1 VPLKLQKYAPALF
14 VFLWS
19 TGFVGAK
26 YIVPYADPFTF
37 LTIRYLIASAILIAI
52 AAILKQ
58 PLRLSRD
65 QVKASVAVG
74 MLLHV
79 IYIGGVFYA
88 VSLGV
93 SAGISAVIVSIQ
105 PVLVSILAVPLLGE
119 RIRSVQVVGLIL
131 GVAGIALLL
140 LPKVFQG
147 DYSSSISE
155 VGIIICI
162 IALLGTSAGYLVQ
175 KKLGGEIPFLT
186 GTGLQYAVSAAAF
199 ALLSAF
205 TEDQRVEWSPA
216 FFFGLAW
223 IVLML
228 SIASIVLLYGM
239 LRAGSASK
247 VSSLYYLVPPVAA
260 IQAYFLFDEVIPPV
274 GIVGMALAGLG
285 VVLVMRQS
293 TEVGP
298 KKIYV

>member
-1 VPLKLQKYAPALF
+1 VPKQLERFAPALF

-37 LTIRYLIASAILIAI
+37 LTIRYVIAATILIAI
-52 AAILKQ
+52 AALLKQ
-58 PLRLSRD
+58 PLKLTRD
-65 QVKASVAVG
+65 QVIASVAVG
-74 MLLHV
+74 LLLHV

-119 RIRSVQVVGLIL
+119 RIRSIQVVGLVL

-147 DYSSSISE
+147 DYSSAISE
-155 VGIIICI
+155 VGIVICV

-175 KKLGGEIPFLT
+175 KKLGSDIPFLT
-186 GTGLQYAVSAAAF
+186 GTGMQYVVSAVVF
-199 ALLSAF
+199 ALLSAL
-205 TEDQRVEWSPA
+205 TEDQRVEWSPE
-216 FFFGLAW
+216 FLFGLAW

-228 SIASIVLLYGM
+228 SIGSIVLLYEM

-260 IQAYFLFDEVIPPV
+260 IQAYFLFDEVIPPI
-274 GIVGMALAGLG
+274 GILGMALAGLG
-285 VVLVMRQS
+285 VVLVMRQTVEKTS
-293 TEVGP
+293 A
-298 KKIYV
+298 

>member
-1 VPLKLQKYAPALF
+1 VPKQLERYAPALF

-26 YIVPYADPFTF
+26 YIVPYAEPFTF
-37 LTIRYLIASAILIAI
+37 LTIRYFFAALILFCI
-52 AAILKQ
+52 AAAFKQ
-58 PLRLSRD
+58 PLKLTKE
-65 QVKASVAVG
+65 QFKASFAVG

-105 PVLVSILAVPLLGE
+105 PVLVSLLAVPLLGE
-119 RIRSVQVVGLIL
+119 RLRWVQVLGLCL

-147 DYSSSISE
+147 DYTATTSLT
-155 VGIIICI
+155 GIFICV
-162 IALLGTSAGYLVQ
+162 IALLGTSGGYLVQ
-175 KKLGGEIPFLT
+175 KKLGGEIPFLS
-186 GTGLQYAVSAAAF
+186 GTGAQYAISAIAF
-199 ALLSAF
+199 AILSF
-205 TEDQRVEWSPA
+205 STEEQIIQWVPQ
-216 FFFGLAW
+216 FFFGLTW

-239 LRAGSASK
+239 LRTGSASK
-247 VSSLYYLVPPVAA
+247 VSSLYYLVPPTAA
-260 IQAYFLFDEVIPPV
+260 IQAYFLFDEVIAPV
-274 GIVGMALAGLG
+274 GIIGMALAGLG

-293 TEVGP
+293 T
-298 KKIYV
+298 KTQ

>member
-1 VPLKLQKYAPALF
+1 MPKQLERFAPALF

-26 YIVPYADPFTF
+26 YIVPYAEPFTF
-37 LTIRYLIASAILIAI
+37 LTIRYVIAAAILIAI
-52 AAILKQ
+52 AALLKQ
-58 PLRLSRD
+58 PLKLTRD
-65 QVKASVAVG
+65 QVIASVAVG
-74 MLLHV
+74 LLLHV

-119 RIRSVQVVGLIL
+119 RIRWVQVVGLVL

-147 DYSSSISE
+147 DYSSAISE
-155 VGIIICI
+155 VGIVICV

-175 KKLGGEIPFLT
+175 KKLGGDIPFLT
-186 GTGLQYAVSAAAF
+186 GTGMQYVVSAVVF
-199 ALLSAF
+199 ALLSAL
-205 TEDQRVEWSPA
+205 TEDQRVEWSPE
-216 FFFGLAW
+216 FLFGLAW

-228 SIASIVLLYGM
+228 SIGSIVLLYEM

-260 IQAYFLFDEVIPPV
+260 IQAYFLFDEVIPPI
-274 GIVGMALAGLG
+274 GILGMALAGLG
-285 VVLVMRQS
+285 VVLVMRQVVEK
-293 TEVGP
+293 TP
-298 KKIYV
+298 A

>member
-1 VPLKLQKYAPALF
+1 VPKQLERYAPALF

-26 YIVPYADPFTF
+26 YIVPYAEPFTF
-37 LTIRYLIASAILIAI
+37 LTIRYFFAALILFGI
-52 AAILKQ
+52 AAAFKQ
-58 PLRLSRD
+58 PLKLTKE
-65 QVKASVAVG
+65 QFKASFAVG

-105 PVLVSILAVPLLGE
+105 PVLVSLLAVPLLGE
-119 RIRSVQVVGLIL
+119 RLRWVQVLGLFL

-147 DYSSSISE
+147 DYTATTSLT
-155 VGIIICI
+155 GIFICV
-162 IALLGTSAGYLVQ
+162 IALLGTSGGYLVQ
-175 KKLGGEIPFLT
+175 KKLGGEIPFLS
-186 GTGLQYAVSAAAF
+186 GAGAQYAISAIAF
-199 ALLSAF
+199 AILSF
-205 TEDQRVEWSPA
+205 STEEQIIQWVPQ
-216 FFFGLAW
+216 FFFGLTW

-239 LRAGSASK
+239 LRTGSASK
-247 VSSLYYLVPPVAA
+247 VSSLYYLVPPTAA
-260 IQAYFLFDEVIPPV
+260 IQAYFLFDEVIAPV
-274 GIVGMALAGLG
+274 GIIGMALAGLG

-293 TEVGP
+293 T
-298 KKIYV
+298 KTQ

>member
-1 VPLKLQKYAPALF
+1 MPKQLERYAPALF
-14 VFLWS
+14 VLLWS
-19 TGFVGAK
+19 TGFIGAK
-26 YIVPYADPFTF
+26 YIVPYAEPFTF
-37 LTIRYLIASAILIAI
+37 LTIRYFFAAVILFVI
-52 AAILKQ
+52 AAAFKQ
-58 PLRLSRD
+58 PLKLTKD
-65 QVKASVAVG
+65 QFKASFAVG

-105 PVLVSILAVPLLGE
+105 PVLVSLFAVPFLGE
-119 RIRSVQVVGLIL
+119 RLRWVQVVGLFL

-147 DYSSSISE
+147 DYTATTSLI
-155 VGIIICI
+155 GIFICL
-162 IALLGTSAGYLVQ
+162 IALLGTSGGYLVQ

-186 GTGLQYAVSAAAF
+186 GTGAQYAISAF
-199 ALLSAF
+199 AFAILSF
-205 TEDQRVEWSPA
+205 TTEDQIIQWVPQ
-216 FFFGLAW
+216 FFFGLTW

-239 LRAGSASK
+239 LRTGSASK
-247 VSSLYYLVPPVAA
+247 VSSLYYLVPPTAA
-260 IQAYFLFDEVIPPV
+260 IQAYFLFDEVIAPV
-274 GIVGMALAGLG
+274 GIIGMALAGLG

-293 TEVGP
+293 TKV
-298 KKIYV
+298 K

>member
-1 VPLKLQKYAPALF
+1 VPKQLERFAPVLF
-14 VFLWS
+14 VLLWS

-26 YIVPYADPFTF
+26 YIVPYAEPFTF
-37 LTIRYLIASAILIAI
+37 LMIRYFFAALILFVIAY
-52 AAILKQ
+52 AFKQ
-58 PLRLSRD
+58 PLKLNKE
-65 QVKASVAVG
+65 QFKASFAVG

-105 PVLVSILAVPLLGE
+105 PVLVSLFAVPFLGE
-119 RIRSVQVVGLIL
+119 RLRWVQVVGLFL

-147 DYSSSISE
+147 DYTATTSLT
-155 VGIIICI
+155 GIFICV
-162 IALLGTSAGYLVQ
+162 IALLGTSGGYLVQ
-175 KKLGGEIPFLT
+175 KKLGGEIPFLS
-186 GTGLQYAVSAAAF
+186 GTGAQYAISAIAF
-199 ALLSAF
+199 AILSF
-205 TEDQRVEWSPA
+205 STEEQIIQWVPE
-216 FFFGLAW
+216 FFFGLIW

-239 LRAGSASK
+239 LRTGSASK
-247 VSSLYYLVPPVAA
+247 VSSLYYLVPPTAA
-260 IQAYFLFDEVIPPV
+260 VMAYFLFGEVIGLV
-274 GIVGMALAGLG
+274 GLVGMAFAGLG

-293 TEVGP
+293 AEKAP
-298 KKIYV
+298 A

>member
-1 VPLKLQKYAPALF
+1 MPKQLERYAPALF

-19 TGFVGAK
+19 TGFIGAK
-26 YIVPYADPFTF
+26 YIVPYAEPFTF
-37 LTIRYLIASAILIAI
+37 LTIRYVLAALILFAI
-52 AAILKQ
+52 AAAFKQ
-58 PLRLSRD
+58 PLKLNKEQFR
-65 QVKASVAVG
+65 ASLAVG

-105 PVLVSILAVPLLGE
+105 PVLVSLLAVPLLGE
-119 RIRSVQVVGLIL
+119 RLRWVQVVGLFL

-147 DYSSSISE
+147 DYTASTSL
-155 VGIIICI
+155 VGIFICV
-162 IALLGTSAGYLVQ
+162 IALLGTSGGYLIQ
-175 KKLGGEIPFLT
+175 KKVGSDIPFLS
-186 GTGLQYAVSAAAF
+186 GTGAQYAVSAIVF
-199 ALLSAF
+199 AVLSFA
-205 TEDQRVEWSPA
+205 TEEQIIEWVPA
-216 FFFGLAW
+216 FIFGLAY

-239 LRAGSASK
+239 LRTGSASK

-260 IQAYFLFDEVIPPV
+260 IQAYFLFDEVIGFI
-274 GIVGMALAGLG
+274 GIVGMALAAIG

-293 TEVGP
+293 TQTQ
-298 KKIYV
+298 

>member
-1 VPLKLQKYAPALF
+1 MPKQLERFAPALF

-26 YIVPYADPFTF
+26 YIVPYAEPFTF
-37 LTIRYLIASAILIAI
+37 LTIRYVIAAAILIAI
-52 AAILKQ
+52 AALLKQ
-58 PLRLSRD
+58 PLKLTRD
-65 QVKASVAVG
+65 QVIASVAVG
-74 MLLHV
+74 LLLHV

-119 RIRSVQVVGLIL
+119 RIRSVQVVGLVL
-131 GVAGIALLL
+131 GVVGIALLL

-147 DYSSSISE
+147 DYSSAISE
-155 VGIIICI
+155 VGIVICV

-175 KKLGGEIPFLT
+175 KKLGSDIPFLT
-186 GTGLQYAVSAAAF
+186 GTGMQYVVSAVVF
-199 ALLSAF
+199 ALLSAL
-205 TEDQRVEWSPA
+205 TEDQRVEWSPE
-216 FFFGLAW
+216 FLFGLAW

-228 SIASIVLLYGM
+228 SIGSIVLLYEM

-260 IQAYFLFDEVIPPV
+260 IQAYFLFDEVIPPI
-274 GIVGMALAGLG
+274 GILGMALAGLG
-285 VVLVMRQS
+285 VVLVMRQAVEK
-293 TEVGP
+293 TP
-298 KKIYV
+298 A

>member
-1 VPLKLQKYAPALF
+1 MPQQLERYAPALF

-26 YIVPYADPFTF
+26 YIVPYAEPFTF
-37 LTIRYLIASAILIAI
+37 LMIRYFLAALILFAI
-52 AAILKQ
+52 AYAFKQ
-58 PLRLSRD
+58 PLKLNKD
-65 QVKASVAVG
+65 QFKASFAVG

-105 PVLVSILAVPLLGE
+105 PVLVSLLAVPLLGE
-119 RIRSVQVVGLIL
+119 RLRWVQVVGLFL

-147 DYSSSISE
+147 DYTATTSIA
-155 VGIIICI
+155 GIVICV
-162 IALLGTSAGYLVQ
+162 IALLGTSGGYLVQ
-175 KKLGGEIPFLT
+175 KKLGGEIPFLG
-186 GTGLQYAVSAAAF
+186 GTGAQYAISAIAF
-199 ALLSAF
+199 AILSF
-205 TEDQRVEWSPA
+205 STEDQIIQWVPQ
-216 FFFGLAW
+216 FFFGLTW

-239 LRAGSASK
+239 LRTGSASK

-260 IQAYFLFDEVIPPV
+260 IQAYFLFDEVIGLV
-274 GIVGMALAGLG
+274 GLIGMAFAGLG
-285 VVLVMRQS
+285 VVLVMRQ
-293 TEVGP
+293 TTQ
-298 KKIYV
+298 KADA

>member
-1 VPLKLQKYAPALF
+1 MPQKLERYAPALF

-26 YIVPYADPFTF
+26 YIVPYAEPFTF
-37 LTIRYLIASAILIAI
+37 LTIRYFLAALILFAI
-52 AAILKQ
+52 AYAFKQ
-58 PLRLSRD
+58 PLKLSKE
-65 QVKASVAVG
+65 QFKASFAVG
-74 MLLHV
+74 ILLHV

-105 PVLVSILAVPLLGE
+105 PVLVSLLAVPLLGE
-119 RIRSVQVVGLIL
+119 RLRWVQVVGLFL

-147 DYSSSISE
+147 DYTASTSL
-155 VGIIICI
+155 VGIFICV
-162 IALLGTSAGYLVQ
+162 IALLGTSGGYLVQ
-175 KKLGGEIPFLT
+175 KKMGSDIPFLS
-186 GTGLQYAVSAAAF
+186 GTGAQYAVSAIAF
-199 ALLSAF
+199 AVLSFA
-205 TEDQRVEWSPA
+205 TEEQIIEWVPA
-216 FFFGLAW
+216 FLFGLAW

-239 LRAGSASK
+239 LRTGSASK

-260 IQAYFLFDEVIPPV
+260 IQAYFLFGEVIGFV
-274 GIVGMALAGLG
+274 GIIGMALAAIG

-293 TEVGP
+293 T
-298 KKIYV
+298 KTQ

>member
-1 VPLKLQKYAPALF
+1 MPKQLERYAPALF

-26 YIVPYADPFTF
+26 YIVPYAEPFTF
-37 LTIRYLIASAILIAI
+37 LTIRYFFAALILFLIA
-52 AAILKQ
+52 AAFKQ
-58 PLRLSRD
+58 PLKLNKE
-65 QVKASVAVG
+65 QFKASFAVG

-105 PVLVSILAVPLLGE
+105 PVLVSLLAVPLLGE
-119 RIRSVQVVGLIL
+119 RLRWVQVVGLFL

-147 DYSSSISE
+147 DYTATTSLT
-155 VGIIICI
+155 GIFICV
-162 IALLGTSAGYLVQ
+162 IALLGTSGGYLVQ
-175 KKLGGEIPFLT
+175 KKLGGEIPFLS
-186 GTGLQYAVSAAAF
+186 GTGAQYAISAIAF
-199 ALLSAF
+199 AILSFA
-205 TEDQRVEWSPA
+205 TEDQIIQWVPQ
-216 FFFGLAW
+216 FFFGLTW

-239 LRAGSASK
+239 LRTGSASK
-247 VSSLYYLVPPVAA
+247 VSSLYYLVPPTAA
-260 IQAYFLFDEVIPPV
+260 IQAYFLFDEVIAPV
-274 GIVGMALAGLG
+274 GIIGMALAGLG

-293 TEVGP
+293 T
-298 KKIYV
+298 KTQ

>member
-1 VPLKLQKYAPALF
+1 MPKQLERYAPVLF

-26 YIVPYADPFTF
+26 YIVPYAEPFTF
-37 LTIRYLIASAILIAI
+37 LTIRYFLAAFILLAI
-52 AAILKQ
+52 AYAFKQ
-58 PLRLSRD
+58 PLKLSKE
-65 QVKASVAVG
+65 QFKASFAVG
-74 MLLHV
+74 ILLHV

-105 PVLVSILAVPLLGE
+105 PVLVSLLAVPLLGE
-119 RIRSVQVVGLIL
+119 RLRWVQVVGLFL

-147 DYSSSISE
+147 DYTASASI
-155 VGIIICI
+155 VGIVICV
-162 IALLGTSAGYLVQ
+162 IALLGTSGGYLVQ
-175 KKLGGEIPFLT
+175 KKLGGEIPFLS
-186 GTGLQYAVSAAAF
+186 GTGAQYAISAIAF
-199 ALLSAF
+199 AILSVA
-205 TEDQRVEWSPA
+205 TEDQIIQWVPE

-223 IVLML
+223 IVFML

-239 LRAGSASK
+239 LRTGSASK

-260 IQAYFLFDEVIPPV
+260 IQAYFLFDEVIGLV
-274 GIVGMALAGLG
+274 GIIGMAFAGLG

-293 TEVGP
+293 TKV
-298 KKIYV
+298 

>member
-1 VPLKLQKYAPALF
+1 MPKQLERYAPALF

-19 TGFVGAK
+19 TGFIGAK
-26 YIVPYADPFTF
+26 YIVPYAEPFTF
-37 LTIRYLIASAILIAI
+37 LTIRYVLA
-52 AAILKQ
+52 AAILFAIAYAFKQ
-58 PLRLSRD
+58 PLKLNRE
-65 QVKASVAVG
+65 QFKASFAVG

-105 PVLVSILAVPLLGE
+105 PVLVSLLAVPLLGE
-119 RIRSVQVVGLIL
+119 RLRWVQVVGLFL

-147 DYSSSISE
+147 DYTASTSL
-155 VGIIICI
+155 VGIFICV
-162 IALLGTSAGYLVQ
+162 IALLGTSGGYLVQ
-175 KKLGGEIPFLT
+175 KKMGSDIPFLS
-186 GTGLQYAVSAAAF
+186 GTGAQYAVSAIAF
-199 ALLSAF
+199 AVLSFA
-205 TEDQRVEWSPA
+205 TEEQIIEWVPA
-216 FFFGLAW
+216 FLFGLAW

-239 LRAGSASK
+239 LRTGSASK
-247 VSSLYYLVPPVAA
+247 VSSLYYLVPPAAA
-260 IQAYFLFDEVIPPV
+260 IQAYFLFAVVIGFV
-274 GIVGMALAGLG
+274 GIIGMALASIG

-293 TEVGP
+293 TKVQ
-298 KKIYV
+298 

>member
-1 VPLKLQKYAPALF
+1 MPKQLERYAPVLF

-26 YIVPYADPFTF
+26 YIVPYAEPFTF
-37 LTIRYLIASAILIAI
+37 LTIRYFLAALILFAI
-52 AAILKQ
+52 AYAFKQ
-58 PLRLSRD
+58 PLKLSKE
-65 QVKASVAVG
+65 QFKASFAVG
-74 MLLHV
+74 ILLHV

-105 PVLVSILAVPLLGE
+105 PVLVSLLAVPLLGE
-119 RIRSVQVVGLIL
+119 RLRWVQVVGLFL

-147 DYSSSISE
+147 DYTASASI
-155 VGIIICI
+155 VGIVICV
-162 IALLGTSAGYLVQ
+162 IALLGTSGGYLVQ
-175 KKLGGEIPFLT
+175 KKLGGEIPFLS
-186 GTGLQYAVSAAAF
+186 GTGAQYAISAIAF
-199 ALLSAF
+199 AILSVA
-205 TEDQRVEWSPA
+205 TEDQIIQWVPE

-223 IVLML
+223 IVFML

-239 LRAGSASK
+239 LRTGSASK

-260 IQAYFLFDEVIPPV
+260 IQAYFLFDEVIGLV
-274 GIVGMALAGLG
+274 GIIGMAFAGLG

-293 TEVGP
+293 TKV
-298 KKIYV
+298 

>member
-1 VPLKLQKYAPALF
+1 MPQKLERYAPALF

-26 YIVPYADPFTF
+26 YIVPYAEPFTF
-37 LTIRYLIASAILIAI
+37 LTIRYFLAALILFAI
-52 AAILKQ
+52 AYAFKQ
-58 PLRLSRD
+58 PLKLSNE
-65 QVKASVAVG
+65 QFKASFAVG
-74 MLLHV
+74 ILLHV

-105 PVLVSILAVPLLGE
+105 PVLVSLLAVPLLGE
-119 RIRSVQVVGLIL
+119 RLRWVQVVGLFL

-147 DYSSSISE
+147 DYTASTSI
-155 VGIIICI
+155 VGIVICV
-162 IALLGTSAGYLVQ
+162 IALLGTSGGYLVQ
-175 KKLGGEIPFLT
+175 KKLGGEIPFLS
-186 GTGLQYAVSAAAF
+186 GTGAQYAISAIAF
-199 ALLSAF
+199 AILSVA
-205 TEDQRVEWSPA
+205 TEDQIIQWVPE

-223 IVLML
+223 IVFML

-239 LRAGSASK
+239 LRTGSASK

-260 IQAYFLFDEVIPPV
+260 IQAYFLFDEVIGLV
-274 GIVGMALAGLG
+274 GIIGMAFAGLG

-293 TEVGP
+293 TKV
-298 KKIYV
+298 

>member
-1 VPLKLQKYAPALF
+1 VPQKLERYAPALF

-26 YIVPYADPFTF
+26 YIVPYAEPFTF
-37 LTIRYLIASAILIAI
+37 LTIRYFLAALILFAI
-52 AAILKQ
+52 AYAFKQ
-58 PLRLSRD
+58 PLKLNKE
-65 QVKASVAVG
+65 QFKASFAVG
-74 MLLHV
+74 ILLHV

-105 PVLVSILAVPLLGE
+105 PVLVSLLAVPLLGE
-119 RIRSVQVVGLIL
+119 RLRWVQVVGLFL

-147 DYSSSISE
+147 DYTASTSI
-155 VGIIICI
+155 VGIVICV
-162 IALLGTSAGYLVQ
+162 IALLGTSGGYLVQ
-175 KKLGGEIPFLT
+175 KKLGGEIPFLS
-186 GTGLQYAVSAAAF
+186 GTGAQYAISAIAF
-199 ALLSAF
+199 AILSVA
-205 TEDQRVEWSPA
+205 TEDQIIQWVPE

-223 IVLML
+223 IVFML

-239 LRAGSASK
+239 LRTGSASK

-260 IQAYFLFDEVIPPV
+260 IQAYFLFDEVIGFV
-274 GIVGMALAGLG
+274 GIIGMAFAGLG

-293 TEVGP
+293 TKV
-298 KKIYV
+298 

>member
-1 VPLKLQKYAPALF
+1 MPKQLERYAPALF

-26 YIVPYADPFTF
+26 YIVPYAEPFTF
-37 LTIRYLIASAILIAI
+37 LTIRYFFAALILFLIA
-52 AAILKQ
+52 AAFKQ
-58 PLRLSRD
+58 PLKLTKE
-65 QVKASVAVG
+65 QFKASFAVG

-105 PVLVSILAVPLLGE
+105 PVLVSLLAVPLLGE
-119 RIRSVQVVGLIL
+119 RLRWVQVVGLFL

-147 DYSSSISE
+147 DYTATTSLT
-155 VGIIICI
+155 GIFICV
-162 IALLGTSAGYLVQ
+162 IALLGTSGGYLVQ
-175 KKLGGEIPFLT
+175 KKLGGEIPFLS
-186 GTGLQYAVSAAAF
+186 GTGAQYAVSAIAF
-199 ALLSAF
+199 AILSF
-205 TEDQRVEWSPA
+205 STEEQIIQWVPQ
-216 FFFGLAW
+216 FFFGLTW

-239 LRAGSASK
+239 LRTGSASK
-247 VSSLYYLVPPVAA
+247 VSSLYYLVPPTAA
-260 IQAYFLFDEVIPPV
+260 IQAYFLFDEVIAPV
-274 GIVGMALAGLG
+274 GIIGMALAGLG

-293 TEVGP
+293 TKV
-298 KKIYV
+298 K

>member
-1 VPLKLQKYAPALF
+1 MPQKLERYAPALF

-26 YIVPYADPFTF
+26 YIVPYAEPFTF
-37 LTIRYLIASAILIAI
+37 LTIRYFLAALILFAI
-52 AAILKQ
+52 AYAFKQ
-58 PLRLSRD
+58 PLKLSKE
-65 QVKASVAVG
+65 QFKASFAVG
-74 MLLHV
+74 ILLHV

-105 PVLVSILAVPLLGE
+105 PVLVSLLAVPLLGE
-119 RIRSVQVVGLIL
+119 RLRWVQVVGLFL

-147 DYSSSISE
+147 DYTASTSI
-155 VGIIICI
+155 VGIIICV
-162 IALLGTSAGYLVQ
+162 IALLGTSGGYLVQ
-175 KKLGGEIPFLT
+175 KKLGGEIPFLS
-186 GTGLQYAVSAAAF
+186 GTGAQYAISAIAF
-199 ALLSAF
+199 AVLSVA
-205 TEDQRVEWSPA
+205 TEDQIIQWVPE

-223 IVLML
+223 IVFML
-228 SIASIVLLYGM
+228 SIASIVLLYGV
-239 LRAGSASK
+239 LRTGSASK

-260 IQAYFLFDEVIPPV
+260 IQAYFLFDEVIGFV
-274 GIVGMALAGLG
+274 GIIGMAFAGLG

-293 TEVGP
+293 TKV
-298 KKIYV
+298 

>member
-1 VPLKLQKYAPALF
+1 MPKQLERYAPALF

-26 YIVPYADPFTF
+26 YIVPYAEPFTF
-37 LTIRYLIASAILIAI
+37 LTIRYFFAALILFGI
-52 AAILKQ
+52 AAAFKQ
-58 PLRLSRD
+58 PLKLTKE
-65 QVKASVAVG
+65 QFKASFAVG

-105 PVLVSILAVPLLGE
+105 PVLVSLLAVPLLGE
-119 RIRSVQVVGLIL
+119 RLRWVQVLGLFL

-147 DYSSSISE
+147 DYTATTSLT
-155 VGIIICI
+155 GIFICV
-162 IALLGTSAGYLVQ
+162 IALLGTSGGYLVQ
-175 KKLGGEIPFLT
+175 KKLGGEIPFLS
-186 GTGLQYAVSAAAF
+186 GTGAQYAISAIAF
-199 ALLSAF
+199 AILSFA
-205 TEDQRVEWSPA
+205 TEDQIIQWVPQ
-216 FFFGLAW
+216 FFFGLTW

-239 LRAGSASK
+239 LRTGSASK
-247 VSSLYYLVPPVAA
+247 VSSLYYLVPPTAA
-260 IQAYFLFDEVIPPV
+260 IQAYFLFDEVIAPV
-274 GIVGMALAGLG
+274 GIIGMALAGLG

-293 TEVGP
+293 T
-298 KKIYV
+298 KTQ

>member
-1 VPLKLQKYAPALF
+1 MPKQLERFAPALF

-26 YIVPYADPFTF
+26 YIVPYAEPFTF
-37 LTIRYLIASAILIAI
+37 LTIRYVIAAAILIAI
-52 AAILKQ
+52 AALLKQ
-58 PLRLSRD
+58 PLKLTRD
-65 QVKASVAVG
+65 QVIASVAVG
-74 MLLHV
+74 LLLHV

-119 RIRSVQVVGLIL
+119 RIRSVQVVGLVL
-131 GVAGIALLL
+131 GVVGIALLL

-147 DYSSSISE
+147 DYSSAISE
-155 VGIIICI
+155 VGIVICV

-175 KKLGGEIPFLT
+175 KKLGSDIPFLT
-186 GTGLQYAVSAAAF
+186 GTGMQYVVSAVVF
-199 ALLSAF
+199 ALLSAL
-205 TEDQRVEWSPA
+205 TEDQRVEWSPE
-216 FFFGLAW
+216 FLFGLAW

-228 SIASIVLLYGM
+228 SIGSIVLLYEM

-260 IQAYFLFDEVIPPV
+260 IQAYFLFDEVIPPI
-274 GIVGMALAGLG
+274 GILGMALAGLG
-285 VVLVMRQS
+285 VVLVMRQAVEKTS
-293 TEVGP
+293 A
-298 KKIYV
+298 

>member
-1 VPLKLQKYAPALF
+1 VPKQLERYAPALF

-19 TGFVGAK
+19 TGFIGAK
-26 YIVPYADPFTF
+26 YIVPYAEPFTF
-37 LTIRYLIASAILIAI
+37 LTIRYFFAAVILFVI
-52 AAILKQ
+52 AAALKQ
-58 PLRLSRD
+58 PLKLTKD
-65 QVKASVAVG
+65 QFKASFAVG

-105 PVLVSILAVPLLGE
+105 PVLVSLLAVPLLGE
-119 RIRSVQVVGLIL
+119 RLRWVQVVGLFL

-147 DYSSSISE
+147 DYTATTSLT
-155 VGIIICI
+155 GIFICV
-162 IALLGTSAGYLVQ
+162 IALLGTSGGYLVQ
-175 KKLGGEIPFLT
+175 KKLGGEIPFLS
-186 GTGLQYAVSAAAF
+186 GTGAQYAVSAIAF
-199 ALLSAF
+199 AILSF
-205 TEDQRVEWSPA
+205 STEDQIIQWVPQ
-216 FFFGLAW
+216 FFFGLTW

-239 LRAGSASK
+239 LRTGSASK
-247 VSSLYYLVPPVAA
+247 VSSLYYLVPPTAA
-260 IQAYFLFDEVIPPV
+260 VQAYFLFDEVIAPI
-274 GIVGMALAGLG
+274 GIIGMALAGLG

-293 TEVGP
+293 TKV
-298 KKIYV
+298 K

>member
-1 VPLKLQKYAPALF
+1 VPKQLERFAPSLF

-26 YIVPYADPFTF
+26 YIVPYAEPFTF
-37 LTIRYLIASAILIAI
+37 LTIRYVIAAAILIAI
-52 AAILKQ
+52 AALLKQ
-58 PLRLSRD
+58 PLKLTRD
-65 QVKASVAVG
+65 QVIASVAVG
-74 MLLHV
+74 LLLHV

-119 RIRSVQVVGLIL
+119 RIRSVQVVGLVL

-140 LPKVFQG
+140 LPKVFQS
-147 DYSSSISE
+147 DYSSAISE
-155 VGIIICI
+155 VGIVICV

-175 KKLGGEIPFLT
+175 KKLGSDIPFLT
-186 GTGLQYAVSAAAF
+186 GTGMQYVVSAVVF
-199 ALLSAF
+199 ALLSAL
-205 TEDQRVEWSPA
+205 TEDQRVEWSPE
-216 FFFGLAW
+216 FLFGLAW

-228 SIASIVLLYGM
+228 SIGSIVLLYEM

-260 IQAYFLFDEVIPPV
+260 IQAYFLFDEVIPPI
-274 GIVGMALAGLG
+274 GILGMALAGLG
-285 VVLVMRQS
+285 VVLVMRQVVEK
-293 TEVGP
+293 TP
-298 KKIYV
+298 A

>member
-1 VPLKLQKYAPALF
+1 MPKQLERYAPALF

-26 YIVPYADPFTF
+26 YIVPYAEPFTF
-37 LTIRYLIASAILIAI
+37 LTIRYFLAALILFAI
-52 AAILKQ
+52 AYAFKQ
-58 PLRLSRD
+58 PLKLSKE
-65 QVKASVAVG
+65 QFKASFAVG
-74 MLLHV
+74 ILLHV

-105 PVLVSILAVPLLGE
+105 PVLVSLLAVPLLGE
-119 RIRSVQVVGLIL
+119 RLRWVQVVGLFL

-147 DYSSSISE
+147 DYTASTSI
-155 VGIIICI
+155 VGIIICV
-162 IALLGTSAGYLVQ
+162 IALLGTSGGYLVQ
-175 KKLGGEIPFLT
+175 KKLGGEIPFLS
-186 GTGLQYAVSAAAF
+186 GTGAQYAISAIAF
-199 ALLSAF
+199 AILSVA
-205 TEDQRVEWSPA
+205 TEDQIIQWVPE

-223 IVLML
+223 IVFML

-239 LRAGSASK
+239 LRTGSASK
-247 VSSLYYLVPPVAA
+247 VSSLYYLVPPAAA
-260 IQAYFLFDEVIPPV
+260 IQAYFLFGEVIGFV
-274 GIVGMALAGLG
+274 GIIGMALAAIG

-293 TEVGP
+293 T
-298 KKIYV
+298 KTQ

>member
-1 VPLKLQKYAPALF
+1 MPKQLERFAPALF

-26 YIVPYADPFTF
+26 YIVPYAEPFTF
-37 LTIRYLIASAILIAI
+37 LTIRYFLASAILFLI
-52 AAILKQ
+52 AAAFKQ
-58 PLRLSRD
+58 PLKLSKE
-65 QVKASVAVG
+65 QFKASLAVG

-105 PVLVSILAVPLLGE
+105 PVLVSLLAVPLLGE
-119 RIRSVQVVGLIL
+119 RLRWVQVVGLFL

-147 DYSSSISE
+147 DYTATTSLT
-155 VGIIICI
+155 GIFICV
-162 IALLGTSAGYLVQ
+162 IALLGTSGGYLVQ
-175 KKLGGEIPFLT
+175 KKLGGEIPFLS
-186 GTGLQYAVSAAAF
+186 GTGAQYAVSAVAF
-199 ALLSAF
+199 AILSF
-205 TEDQRVEWSPA
+205 STEDQIIQWVPQ
-216 FFFGLAW
+216 FFFGLTW

-239 LRAGSASK
+239 LRTGSASK

-260 IQAYFLFDEVIPPV
+260 IQAYFLFDEVIAPV
-274 GIVGMALAGLG
+274 GIIGMAFAGLG
-285 VVLVMRQS
+285 VVLVMRQGVEK
-293 TEVGP
+293 TP
-298 KKIYV
+298 A

>member
-1 VPLKLQKYAPALF
+1 MPKQLERYAPVLF

-26 YIVPYADPFTF
+26 YIVPYAEPFTF
-37 LTIRYLIASAILIAI
+37 LTIRYFLAALILFAI
-52 AAILKQ
+52 AYAFKQ
-58 PLRLSRD
+58 PLKLNKE
-65 QVKASVAVG
+65 QFKASFAVG
-74 MLLHV
+74 ILLHV

-105 PVLVSILAVPLLGE
+105 PVLVSLLAVPLLGE
-119 RIRSVQVVGLIL
+119 RLRWVQVVGLFL

-147 DYSSSISE
+147 DYTASASI
-155 VGIIICI
+155 VGIVICV
-162 IALLGTSAGYLVQ
+162 IALLGTSGGYLVQ
-175 KKLGGEIPFLT
+175 KKLGGEIPFLS
-186 GTGLQYAVSAAAF
+186 GTGAQYAISAIAF
-199 ALLSAF
+199 AILSVA
-205 TEDQRVEWSPA
+205 TEDQIIQWVPE

-223 IVLML
+223 IVFML

-239 LRAGSASK
+239 LRTGSASK

-260 IQAYFLFDEVIPPV
+260 IQAYFLFDEVIGLV
-274 GIVGMALAGLG
+274 GIIGMAFAGLG

-293 TEVGP
+293 TKV
-298 KKIYV
+298 

>member
-1 VPLKLQKYAPALF
+1 MPKQLERYAPALF

-26 YIVPYADPFTF
+26 FIVPYAEPFTF
-37 LTIRYLIASAILIAI
+37 LTIRYFLASAILFII
-52 AAILKQ
+52 AAMFRQ
-58 PLRLSRD
+58 PLKLNRE
-65 QVKASVAVG
+65 QFKASFAVG

-105 PVLVSILAVPLLGE
+105 PVLVSLLAVPLLGE
-119 RIRSVQVVGLIL
+119 RLRWVQVVGLFL

-147 DYSSSISE
+147 DYTATTSLT
-155 VGIIICI
+155 GIFICV
-162 IALLGTSAGYLVQ
+162 IALLGTSGGYLVQ
-175 KKLGGEIPFLT
+175 KKLGGEIPFLS
-186 GTGLQYAVSAAAF
+186 GTGAQYAVSAIAF
-199 ALLSAF
+199 AILSF
-205 TEDQRVEWSPA
+205 STEDQIIQWVPQ
-216 FFFGLAW
+216 FFFGLTW

-239 LRAGSASK
+239 LRTGSASK
-247 VSSLYYLVPPVAA
+247 VSSLYYLVPPTAA
-260 IQAYFLFDEVIPPV
+260 VQAYFLFDEVIAPI

-293 TEVGP
+293 TKV
-298 KKIYV
+298 K

>member
-1 VPLKLQKYAPALF
+1 VPQQLERYAPALF

-19 TGFVGAK
+19 TGFIGAK
-26 YIVPYADPFTF
+26 YIVPYAEPFTF
-37 LTIRYLIASAILIAI
+37 LMIRYFLAALILFAI
-52 AAILKQ
+52 AYAFKQ
-58 PLRLSRD
+58 PLKLNRE
-65 QVKASVAVG
+65 QFKASFAVG

-105 PVLVSILAVPLLGE
+105 PVLVSLLAVPLLGE
-119 RIRSVQVVGLIL
+119 RLRWVQVVGLFL

-140 LPKVFQG
+140 LPKVFEG
-147 DYSSSISE
+147 DYTATASIT
-155 VGIIICI
+155 GITICV

-175 KKLGGEIPFLT
+175 KKLGGEIPFLS
-186 GTGLQYAVSAAAF
+186 GTGAQYAVSAIAF
-199 ALLSAF
+199 AILSF
-205 TEDQRVEWSPA
+205 STEEQIIQWVPE

-223 IVLML
+223 IVFML

-239 LRAGSASK
+239 LRTGSASK

-260 IQAYFLFDEVIPPV
+260 IQAYFLFDEVIGLV
-274 GIVGMALAGLG
+274 GLVGMAFAGLG
-285 VVLVMRQS
+285 VVLVMRQAAEK
-293 TEVGP
+293 TP
-298 KKIYV
+298 A

>member
-1 VPLKLQKYAPALF
+1 VPKQLERYAPALF

-19 TGFVGAK
+19 TGFIGAK
-26 YIVPYADPFTF
+26 YIVPYAEPFTF
-37 LTIRYLIASAILIAI
+37 LTIRYVLA
-52 AAILKQ
+52 AAILFAIAYAFKQ
-58 PLRLSRD
+58 PLKLNRE
-65 QVKASVAVG
+65 QFKASFAVG

-105 PVLVSILAVPLLGE
+105 PVLVSLLAVPLLGE
-119 RIRSVQVVGLIL
+119 RLRWVQVVGLFL

-147 DYSSSISE
+147 DYTASTSL
-155 VGIIICI
+155 VGIFICV
-162 IALLGTSAGYLVQ
+162 IALLGTSGGYLVQ
-175 KKLGGEIPFLT
+175 KKMGSDIPFLS
-186 GTGLQYAVSAAAF
+186 GTGAQYAVSAIAF
-199 ALLSAF
+199 AVLSFA
-205 TEDQRVEWSPA
+205 TEEQIIEWVPA
-216 FFFGLAW
+216 FLFGLAW

-239 LRAGSASK
+239 LRTGSASK
-247 VSSLYYLVPPVAA
+247 VSSLYYLVPPAAA
-260 IQAYFLFDEVIPPV
+260 IQAYFLFGEVIGFV
-274 GIVGMALAGLG
+274 GIIGMALAAIG

-293 TEVGP
+293 T
-298 KKIYV
+298 KTQ

>member
-1 VPLKLQKYAPALF
+1 MPKQLERYAPALF

-19 TGFVGAK
+19 TGFIGAK
-26 YIVPYADPFTF
+26 YIVPYAEPFTF
-37 LTIRYLIASAILIAI
+37 LTIRYVLAAAILFAI
-52 AAILKQ
+52 AYALKQ
-58 PLRLSRD
+58 PLKLNRE
-65 QVKASVAVG
+65 QFKASFAVG

-105 PVLVSILAVPLLGE
+105 PVLVSLLAVPLLGE
-119 RIRSVQVVGLIL
+119 RLRWVQVVGLFL

-147 DYSSSISE
+147 DYTASTPL
-155 VGIIICI
+155 VGIFICV
-162 IALLGTSAGYLVQ
+162 IALLGTSGGYLVQ
-175 KKLGGEIPFLT
+175 KKMGSDIPFLS
-186 GTGLQYAVSAAAF
+186 GTGAQYAVSAIAF
-199 ALLSAF
+199 AVLSFA
-205 TEDQRVEWSPA
+205 TEEQIIEWVPA
-216 FFFGLAW
+216 FLFGLAW

-239 LRAGSASK
+239 LRTGSASK
-247 VSSLYYLVPPVAA
+247 VSSLYYLVPPAAA
-260 IQAYFLFDEVIPPV
+260 IQAYFLFGEVIGFV
-274 GIVGMALAGLG
+274 GIIGMALAAIG

-293 TEVGP
+293 T
-298 KKIYV
+298 KTQ

>member
-1 VPLKLQKYAPALF
+1 VPKQLERYAPALF

-19 TGFVGAK
+19 TGFIGAK
-26 YIVPYADPFTF
+26 YIVPYAEPFTF
-37 LTIRYLIASAILIAI
+37 LTIRYVLA
-52 AAILKQ
+52 AAILFAIAYAFKQ
-58 PLRLSRD
+58 PLKLNRE
-65 QVKASVAVG
+65 QFKASFAVG

-105 PVLVSILAVPLLGE
+105 PVLVSLLAVPLLGE
-119 RIRSVQVVGLIL
+119 RLRWVQVFGLFL

-147 DYSSSISE
+147 DYTASTSL
-155 VGIIICI
+155 VGIFICV
-162 IALLGTSAGYLVQ
+162 IALLGTSGGYLVQ
-175 KKLGGEIPFLT
+175 KKMGSDIPFLS
-186 GTGLQYAVSAAAF
+186 GTGAQYAVSAIAF
-199 ALLSAF
+199 AVLSFA
-205 TEDQRVEWSPA
+205 TEEQIIEWVPA
-216 FFFGLAW
+216 FLFGLAW

-228 SIASIVLLYGM
+228 SIASIILLYGM
-239 LRAGSASK
+239 LRTGSASK

-260 IQAYFLFDEVIPPV
+260 IQAYFLFDEVIGLV
-274 GIVGMALAGLG
+274 GIIGMAFAGLG

-293 TEVGP
+293 TKV
-298 KKIYV
+298 